1 MRAPA
6 KAKPLGGLRLNPND
20 VGWESVGTS
29 WSTGGDEVTS
39 GTDCTVVLG
48 TRVTSSKPFASA
60 LASSVCSRLACRGEM
75 ALVFVSSARS
85 MPGAPPVE
93 VLALSTRSTADEALP
108 PAWPGLPRLPLR
120 RRGRGRGELECCS
133 STTRGRRRRF
143 RRRRVGCRPPLSL
156 SHGGGRSIMS
166 LLPSRDMNSRLPKRS
181 IVPGWRGCWR
191 LPIWSLTG
199 SCSSTRSRPLPS
211 APTVGISRPGGP

>member
-60 LASSVCSRLACRGEM
+60 LASSVFPELACHGETV
-75 ALVFVSSARS
+75 LVFVSSARS
-85 MPGAPPVE
+85 MPGAPPVGA
-93 VLALSTRSTADEALP
+93 LALSTRSTADEALP
-108 PAWPGLPRLPLR
+108 PAWPWLPRLPLH
-120 RRGRGRGELECCS
+120 RRGRGRDELEGCS

-143 RRRRVGCRPPLSL
+143 RRWRADCRPPLPL
-156 SHGGGRSIMS
+156 SPDGGMSIMS
-166 LLPSRDMNSRLPKRS
+166 
-181 IVPGWRGCWR
+181 
-191 LPIWSLTG
+191 
-199 SCSSTRSRPLPS
+199 
-211 APTVGISRPGGP
+211 